1 MLKDSDQYFYEQHE
15 PVKSCLVALRNFVL
29 HFDESITEVWMYKM
43 PFYYYKGKRF
53 CYLWTDK
60 KRNQPYLGIVD
71 GNKIVHPKL
80 IAEKRSRMKILLV
93 DAEKDIPLNLIS
105 DILMMAVKVVED
117 AKQ

>member
-1 MLKDSDQYFYEQHE
+1 M
-15 PVKSCLVALRNFVL
+15 ALRDFIVG
-29 HFDESITEVWMYKM
+29 FDENITEVWMYKM

-80 IAEKRSRMKILLV
+80 VSGKRSRMKILLV
-93 DAEKDIPLNLIS
+93 DAEKDIPVNLINN
-105 DILMMAVKVVED
+105 ILMMAVKIVD
-117 AKQ
+117 DSLLC